1 MALKLSDQPSCQ
13 SVLAFA
19 AAGALAFFLTLVA
32 LPHCAVT
39 AQQQTVNTTTT
50 TTTGGTSEI
59 MDLAHQPL
67 MVVVDNEPFYQ
78 TTSSN
83 ITGVRI
89 VDVSPSVVIQEV
101 SFIDRAFIEN
111 IGNVTNTGT
120 FIDNID
126 HDGARVH
133 GVGKGI
139 ITIEDGGDMISWNSY
154 DLGLTVYGN
163 GNNTGGGGLDT
174 EKITTT
180 YRGIVFFNT
189 NSERLSFLNNVI
201 GLYITQVINGH
212 GSGLGQIWEWRT
224 NY

>member
-1 MALKLSDQPSCQ
+1 MALKLSDHSSAQ

-19 AAGALAFFLTLVA
+19 AAGALAFFLTLAA
-32 LPHCAVT
+32 LPHCAVM

-50 TTTGGTSEI
+50 GGTSEI
-59 MDLAHQPL
+59 TDSAPPPL

-83 ITGVRI
+83 ITSVRI
-89 VDVSPSVVIQEV
+89 VDVTPSVVIQEV

-133 GVGKGI
+133 GVGKGVI
-139 ITIEDGGDMISWNSY
+139 IVENGRGDMISWNSY

-163 GNNTGGGGLDT
+163 GNNTGGGLDT
-174 EKITTT
+174 ERITTT

-189 NSERLSFLNNVI
+189 NSERLSFLNNVV
-201 GLYITQVINGH
+201 GLYITQVNNGH
-212 GSGLGQIWEWRT
+212 GSGLGQIWEWKN